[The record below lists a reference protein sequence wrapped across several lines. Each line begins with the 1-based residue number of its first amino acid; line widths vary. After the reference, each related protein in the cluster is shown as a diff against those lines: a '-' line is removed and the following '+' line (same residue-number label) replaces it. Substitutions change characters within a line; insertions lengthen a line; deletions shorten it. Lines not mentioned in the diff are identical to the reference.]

1 MGKAEC
7 MDSSFWL
14 PPASSTT
21 AVEVDPLFYFILYT
35 SAALFALI
43 VGLMIWFG
51 IRYRRRGK
59 DVLTTSHDNSLP
71 LEITWTVIP
80 TIIIM
85 IIFVWGFEGFL
96 KLHVIPHDAM
106 EIKVTAQRWSWQF
119 DYPVGALSINNLVV
133 PVNKSVKLLM
143 SSRDVIHSFFVPNFR
158 IKMDVLPNRYT
169 HAWFKA
175 TSIGEY
181 QLFCTEYCGKG
192 HSEMIGKVIVV
203 SEEDY
208 LAWLEASFS
217 EGEDLS
223 LEDYGMLLYTKRA
236 CITCHS
242 IDGSIIEGPSFKGRF
257 GTEILLTDG
266 SKVMMDENYMRESI
280 LNPKAKIANGFEPV
294 MPTFQ
299 GTLKDRQIDALIE
312 YIKLLNQ

>member
-1 MGKAEC
+1 

-21 AVEVDPLFYFILYT
+21 AVEVDPLFYFILYV
-35 SAALFALI
+35 SAALFALV
-43 VGLMIWFG
+43 VGLMTWFG

-59 DVLTTSHDNSLP
+59 DVLTTSHDHSLA
-71 LEITWTVIP
+71 LEITWTLIP
-80 TIIIM
+80 TIVIM
-85 IIFVWGFEGFL
+85 VIFVWGFEGFL

-119 DYPVGALSINNLVV
+119 DYPEGALSVNNLVV
-133 PVNKSVKLLM
+133 PVNKPVKLLL

-169 HAWFKA
+169 HAWFEA
-175 TSIGEY
+175 TYIGEFN
-181 QLFCTEYCGKG
+181 LFCTEYCGKG
-192 HSEMIGKVIVV
+192 HSEMIGKVTVL

-208 LAWLEASFS
+208 LAWLDASFN
-217 EGEDLS
+217 EGEDLP
-223 LEDYGMLLYTKRA
+223 LEDYGMLLYTQRA

-242 IDGSIIEGPSFKGRF
+242 IDGSIVEGPSFKGRY
-257 GTEILLTDG
+257 GTELLMTDG
-266 SKVMMDENYMRESI
+266 SKVMMDENYIRESI
-280 LNPKAKIANGFEPV
+280 LNPRAKIANGFEPV

-299 GTLKDRQIDALIE
+299 GTLKDRQIDALIA
-312 YIKLLNQ
+312 YIKVLNE